1 MKEINRRLG
10 FCLILALW
18 TGSASAHWKA
28 TILPPPPGIPDDTN
42 TGILPGITSPINNKG
57 QVVGTV
63 RRPGM
68 NPVPVVWT
76 DGVPTVLP
84 LPAGY
89 HVFAMKAI
97 NDAGLVVAQIQ
108 ADGDEGTNLS
118 RPVVWNGT
126 TPSII
131 PFYPFPVP
139 NYYCDANTVTNPANY
154 ISNPV
159 AINRAGHI
167 AGIMATDVCG
177 TWGWVWDT
185 VNARFIYEL
194 EYTPTCLG
202 PAPAGVTPLGINDAD
217 QVVSGLYLPNPIT
230 GSCNIYVNPT
240 PALISPG
247 QPPYLLPV
255 PEGYYLDLV
264 GNPLNNR
271 QQTYGVASD
280 GNAFFWTGSNYESVA
295 PLTGSFEAINNV
307 GQALL
312 YTNVGY
318 YIWRNGAETK
328 ITLPPS
334 VTGLTTPAGIN
345 DAGQIASYAAVST
358 GARIVVLTQSVSCA
372 VDVSSQITVTAGEL
386 RLNRTTGDF
395 VQVMTLTNNSA
406 EAISEPISL
415 VLDDLPNSVSLQDLS
430 GVTSCATPA
439 ASPFTT
445 TTSSLAANGGSV
457 SITLKFI
464 SPTKKHITYTTR
476 VIGGAGGR

>member
-1 MKEINRRLG
+1 
-10 FCLILALW
+10 
-18 TGSASAHWKA
+18 
-28 TILPPPPGIPDDTN
+28 
-42 TGILPGITSPINNKG
+42 
-57 QVVGTV
+57 
-63 RRPGM
+63 M

-126 TPSII
+126 TPSVI

-177 TWGWVWDT
+177 TWGWVWDS

-202 PAPAGVTPLGINDAD
+202 PAPAGVTPLGVDDAD

-230 GSCNIYVNPT
+230 GNCDIYVNPT

-255 PEGYYLDLV
+255 PEGYYIDLV

-328 ITLPPS
+328 IT
-334 VTGLTTPAGIN
+334 PATFGN
-345 DAGQIASYAAVST
+345 WFDHPGRHQ
-358 GARIVVLTQSVSCA
+358 RCRPDRQ
-372 VDVSSQITVTAGEL
+372 L
-386 RLNRTTGDF
+386 RSGKHWRANRRPYPIRFLRGRR
-395 VQVMTLTNNSA
+395 L
-406 EAISEPISL
+406 IS
-415 VLDDLPNSVSLQDLS
+415 
-430 GVTSCATPA
+430 
-439 ASPFTT
+439 
-445 TTSSLAANGGSV
+445 
-457 SITLKFI
+457 K
-464 SPTKKHITYTTR
+464 
-476 VIGGAGGR
+476 